1 MLAVLLLRV
10 LPAES
15 AKLLR
20 RAVPLGKTPKPHTW
34 KNEGGAGY
42 SVRAFGATRRYT
54 SSSAISITAVDEV
67 DLELSPG
74 SVTALTGPSGSGKS
88 TLLHLIGG
96 MDRLDAGSIQV
107 ADHDLGSMSRK
118 ELVSYR
124 RTIGFVFQQFALL
137 PALTAEDNVML
148 PVLPNRTMKDRR
160 SRARELLSDVGLSG
174 REDSL
179 PHQLSGGQQQRVA
192 IARALMNRPRMLLA
206 DEPTGNLDTT
216 TGAEVFDL
224 ILSLRDSHGLT
235 VVLATHDPALAQ
247 QCDSILQLRDGRL
260 AA

>member
-1 MLAVLLLRV
+1 
-10 LPAES
+10 
-15 AKLLR
+15 
-20 RAVPLGKTPKPHTW
+20 
-34 KNEGGAGY
+34 
-42 SVRAFGATRRYT
+42 
-54 SSSAISITAVDEV
+54 VDGV

-96 MDRLDAGSIQV
+96 MDRLDAGTIWV
-107 ADHDLGSMSRK
+107 ADQDLGAMSRK
-118 ELVSYR
+118 DLVAYR

-148 PVLPNRTMKDRR
+148 PVLPKRTIKDRR
-160 SRARELLSDVGLSG
+160 SRARELLADVGLSG

-206 DEPTGNLDTT
+206 DEPTGNLDTS
-216 TGAEVFDL
+216 TGEEVFDL

-235 VVLATHDPALAQ
+235 VVLATHDPSLAQ
-247 QCDSILQLRDGRL
+247 QCDHILRLRDGRL
-260 AA
+260 EA